1 MDSQMESELESG
13 PTEMFIK
20 VNLLMVFSRVMV
32 FFSVKMVNG
41 HMKVNGRMVRWT
53 FKELVGG
60 KMELITKV
68 NGKIV

>member
-1 MDSQMESELESG
+1 MNYCLLKAKYLLVILSMDSQMESELESG

-41 HMKVNGRMVRWT
+41 HMKVNGRMVR
-53 FKELVGG
+53 
-60 KMELITKV
+60 
-68 NGKIV
+68 